1 MNKYILGSFLAALV
15 FFFWGFL
22 YWAVS
27 PLPKSI
33 IHTSPDDAAAGA
45 MLKQMFPKDG
55 MYTVPGMSLDQE
67 TMHARHEAG
76 PIATVHIKHA
86 GAPAMSAKFFIVAIA
101 HCWVSTLLLTF
112 LLVKASPGVLASY
125 GSRVW
130 FVTLTGVVIAVVSDF
145 SFPVYWSHPWPV
157 YLFNAGHIIGGMLV
171 TGLVLAKFVKPADA
185 A

>member
-15 FFFWGFL
+15 FFFWGFI
-22 YWAVS
+22 YWAIS
-27 PLPKSI
+27 PASKMV

-45 MLKQMFPKDG
+45 ALKQFFPNDG
-55 MYTVPGMSLDQE
+55 MYTVPGMGLDQE
-67 TMHARHEAG
+67 TMNARHLAG

-86 GAPAMSAKFFIVAIA
+86 GAPAMSAKFFVVAIA

-112 LLVKASPGVLASY
+112 LLVKASPSVLASY

-130 FVTLTGVVIAVVSDF
+130 FVTLTGVAIAVVSDF
-145 SFPVYWSHPWPV
+145 SFPVYWGHPWPV

>member
-27 PLPKSI
+27 PAAKMV

-55 MYTVPGMSLDQE
+55 MYTVPGMAQDPE
-67 TMHARHEAG
+67 TMNALHVAG
-76 PIATVHIKHA
+76 PIATVHIKHE
-86 GAPAMSAKFFIVAIA
+86 GAPAMTPKFFIMGIA
-101 HCWVSTLLLTF
+101 HSWVSALLLTF
-112 LLVKASPGVLASY
+112 LLVKASPVVLASY

-130 FVTLTGVVIAVVSDF
+130 FVTLTGVAITVVSDF
-145 SFPVYWSHPWPV
+145 SFPIYWGHPWPV
-157 YLFNAGHIIGGMLV
+157 YLFNAGHIIGGMFV